1 MPPLRGGVLCI
12 EDAGAELDYESH
24 ELPSA
29 RVCGDLRSE
38 VCGYDEAFGLSVVL
52 KSFSNFFGALIFIL
66 INIYLHREKKIFT
79 LKVCFSNYKI
89 MMLFVSKLYFLIVN
103 DISL

>member
-1 MPPLRGGVLCI
+1 MTYRLIKFLNSCIGIPLRKI
-12 EDAGAELDYESH
+12 H
-24 ELPSA
+24 T
-29 RVCGDLRSE
+29 
-38 VCGYDEAFGLSVVL
+38 
-52 KSFSNFFGALIFIL
+52 
-66 INIYLHREKKIFT
+66 HREKKIFT